1 MLGSDRAS
9 DCNQEIKMIY
19 TYIRVASHVYT
30 YRPTR
35 TLAWAY
41 AYIRI
46 SLCERTYKF
55 SPQYTWLSYR
65 KSF

>member
-1 MLGSDRAS
+1 
-9 DCNQEIKMIY
+9 MIY

-35 TLAWAY
+35 TLALAY

-46 SLCERTYKF
+46 SLRERTYKF

-65 KSF
+65 KSV

>member
-1 MLGSDRAS
+1 
-9 DCNQEIKMIY
+9 MIY

-46 SLCERTYKF
+46 SLRKRTYKF